1 MLRRLVVTIAAMA
14 LVAVAAVS
22 AASGDPGNAKGALRI
37 NATCGAR
44 AVTVIVNGNGVF
56 APAHVVGS
64 TSMFIPTAF
73 NLTFTF
79 TPTTGSPTVEHET
92 SAKAA
97 AIKNTVTCTIPS
109 QTLFSGPEG
118 TGVLQGTVTG
128 FFTPRG

>member
-1 MLRRLVVTIAAMA
+1 MLRRLVVIAAVT
-14 LVAVAAVS
+14 LVATAAVS
-22 AASGDPGNAKGALRI
+22 AASADPGNAKSAIRV
-37 NATCGAR
+37 NATCGAK
-44 AVTVIVNGNGVF
+44 AVTAIVNGNGVF

-79 TPTTGSPTVEHET
+79 TPTTGSATVEHET

-97 AIKNTVTCTIPS
+97 PIKNTVTCTIPL
-109 QTLFSGPEG
+109 QTLFTSPQG
-118 TGVLQGTVTG
+118 TGTLQGTVTG